1 MSFKHYA
8 PNDMNDLKSAL
19 RQLRKSPGFTLVAVL
34 TLALGIGANTA
45 IFSIVNA
52 VLLRPLP
59 YPEADRI
66 MVLNESSEPGQD
78 YSVAL
83 PDYFDWRNDNTVF
96 EHLAAARK
104 ESRNLSGIPGREP
117 ERISC
122 ASITRNF
129 FNIVGLPPEIGRT
142 FSEDE
147 DKVGSAPVVVISD
160 RLWRRVFNADPN
172 VLGRSITLHD
182 QNYTVI
188 GVMPPQM
195 TSPQDTDAWLSMMRR
210 SNNPVWMKRFIHPM
224 IYVWGKLKP
233 GVTVD
238 QARTE
243 MRGIAARLEKAY
255 PDTNGQETAVV
266 TRLIESLVG
275 KYQTNLELLLGAVGL
290 VLLIACANLANL
302 FAARGAA
309 RGREFAIHAAVGA
322 TRGQMIKKLL
332 IESFLIALLGGVFG
346 FFLAFWV
353 RDGLIALSPGGVSRF
368 QQISFDLPVL
378 GFTFL
383 IASLTTV
390 LFGLWPAW
398 QASHADFQL
407 ALKTSS
413 AGGGDPPSAKRARD
427 WLVISEIAL
436 TLTLLVAAGLV
447 LKSLSRLQSLSLGYE
462 AHALFTARFELP
474 WQKYND
480 REKIDTFAKALLEKV
495 RALPGVQ
502 NAGVSS
508 NGPLMGGWETGFWRE
523 ENARPQPSDM
533 LNSDLEVVGGDYFST
548 LKVPLLRGRTFNE
561 RDTKDAP
568 RVVIIDQ
575 AMAEQYFHGENPIG
589 KRIGVDAG
597 NDGEDWVMSEIIGV
611 VARMRFHAVDEMAP
625 LPVIYCSLGQAKRTS
640 LTLFVRSTMAAAL
653 LEHSIREAVASV
665 DSSLAVFDA
674 RPMSDRVHET
684 WGAQRL
690 LSFLFSIFAGLALVL
705 ATIGLYGL
713 LAYTTLK
720 RVPEIGIRLA
730 LGARPAQIRA
740 LILSHGLQL
749 LLIGSV
755 IGLAAAFALS
765 RALQSVLFDVN
776 GLDPRI
782 YFGVGTLLFAATFL
796 ASWIPARR
804 ASRVD
809 PIVALRTE

>member
-1 MSFKHYA
+1 VKQDIRYA
-8 PNDMNDLKSAL
+8 F
-19 RQLRKSPGFTLVAVL
+19 RVLRKQPGFSAIAIL

-59 YPEADRI
+59 YPDADRI
-66 MVLNESSEPGQD
+66 MVLNESSGPGQD

-83 PDYFDWRNDNTVF
+83 PDYLDWRNDNTAF
-96 EHLAAARK
+96 EHLAATHK
-104 ESRNLSGIPGREP
+104 ESRNLSGIAGREP

-122 ASITRNF
+122 ASVTRNF
-129 FNIVGLPPEIGRT
+129 FNIIGLPPEIGRT
-142 FSEDE
+142 LSEDE
-147 DKVGSAPVVVISD
+147 DRVGAPPVVVISD
-160 RLWRRVFNADPN
+160 RLWRRAFNADPS

-188 GVMPPQM
+188 GVMSPQV
-195 TSPQDTDAWLSMMRR
+195 TSPQDADAWLSMMRR
-210 SNNPVWMKRFIHPM
+210 SNNSTWMQRFIHPM

-233 GVTVD
+233 GVTVA

-243 MRGIAARLEKAY
+243 MKAIAARLEKAY

-266 TRLIESLVG
+266 TPLLENLVG
-275 KYQTNLELLLGAVGL
+275 KYRTNLGLLLGAVGL

-309 RGREFAIHAAVGA
+309 RAREFAICAAVGA
-322 TRGQMIKKLL
+322 TRVQIIKKLL
-332 IESFLIALLGGVFG
+332 IESFVIAIIGGALG
-346 FFLAFWV
+346 FLVAVWV
-353 RDGLIALSPGGVSRF
+353 RNSLIALSPGDVSRF
-368 QQISFDLPVL
+368 QQISFDLRVL
-378 GFTFL
+378 SFTFL

-398 QASHADFQL
+398 QASHADVQL
-407 ALKTSS
+407 ALKTGS
-413 AGGGDPPSAKRARD
+413 AGSGDPPSAKRARD
-427 WLVISEIAL
+427 WLVIGEIAL

-447 LKSLSRLQSLSLGYE
+447 LESFSRLQSLSLGYE
-462 AHALFTARFELP
+462 PRGLFTVRFELP
-474 WQKYND
+474 WRKYND
-480 REKIDTFAKALLEKV
+480 RDKIDTFAKTLLDKV

-502 NAGVSS
+502 KAAVSS
-508 NGPLMGGWETGFWRE
+508 NGPLMGGWQTGFWRE

-561 RDTKDAP
+561 RDTKDSP
-568 RVVIIDQ
+568 RVIIIDQ
-575 AMAEQYFHGENPIG
+575 AMAEQYFPGEDPIG
-589 KRIGVDAG
+589 KRLGVDPG
-597 NDGEDWVMSEIIGV
+597 NDEEGWIMSEIVGV

-625 LPVIYCSLGQAKRTS
+625 LPLIYCSLGQAQRTS
-640 LTLFVRSTMAAAL
+640 LTLFVRSTMGSAA
-653 LEHSIREAVASV
+653 LEHSIRDAVISI
-665 DSSLAVFDA
+665 DSSLPTFDA
-674 RPMSDRVHET
+674 RPMSDRVRET

-690 LSFLFSIFAGLALVL
+690 LSFLFSVFAGLALVL

-740 LILSHGLQL
+740 LVLSHGIQL
-749 LLIGSV
+749 LLIGAA
-755 IGLAAAFALS
+755 IGLVAALALS
-765 RALQSVLFDVN
+765 RALQSVLFEVK
-776 GLDPRI
+776 GIDPII
-782 YFGVGTLLFAATFL
+782 YLAVGFILFAATL
-796 ASWIPARR
+796 VAIWIPARR
-804 ASRVD
+804 AARVD
-809 PIVALRTE
+809 PIAALRTE